1 MSNSPAQKP
10 ARHQVSL
17 SDALPSPSSP
27 TRPGSPIL
35 IGPHSEGSLTAEN
48 DAPLW
53 AGEELTKRRTS
64 FAQHIA
70 KTAD

>member
-1 MSNSPAQKP
+1 MR

-17 SDALPSPSSP
+17 PQDLSFP

-35 IGPHSEGSLTAEN
+35 IGSHLEGSPAEN

-53 AGEELTKRRTS
+53 SGEELTSRRTS
-64 FAQHIA
+64 LAQYLS
-70 KTAD
+70 TSSD